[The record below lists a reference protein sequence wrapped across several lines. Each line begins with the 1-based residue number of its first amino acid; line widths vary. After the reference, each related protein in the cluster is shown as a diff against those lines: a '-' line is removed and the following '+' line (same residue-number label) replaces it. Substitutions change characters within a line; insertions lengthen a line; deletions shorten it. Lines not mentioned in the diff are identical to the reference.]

1 MSSSRPWQSYV
12 AKAVVVG
19 LLSFPGCSS
28 KQQATQKPAPSATA
42 TEPTPD
48 ESLQSADSAAP
59 GYSLHLPPSFGRWI
73 GDWDE
78 LAKHNMLRM
87 LVLYNKTGFFYDKG
101 RPRALFPM

>member
-1 MSSSRPWQSYV
+1 M
-12 AKAVVVG
+12 
-19 LLSFPGCSS
+19 
-28 KQQATQKPAPSATA
+28 ATV
-42 TEPTPD
+42 PTSD

-59 GYSLHLPPSFGRWI
+59 GYSLHLPPSFGRWT

-101 RPRALFPM
+101 RPRGRCSRCSRRDGTLSEQRS